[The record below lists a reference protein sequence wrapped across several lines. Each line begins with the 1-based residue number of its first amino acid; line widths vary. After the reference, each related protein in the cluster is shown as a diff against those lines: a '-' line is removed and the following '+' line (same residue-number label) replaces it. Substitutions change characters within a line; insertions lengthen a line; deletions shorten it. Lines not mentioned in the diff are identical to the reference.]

1 MINIPNKKLFRAYSC
16 RFALI
21 ICFSLRS
28 SLFSASSA
36 LKKRCKRSS
45 RTYAILIAGLLVSS
59 GLAGAQDWRQGL
71 PRPVLP
77 AERGWLDLYDAA
89 WQIADQQSIECSLG
103 KTFSDGNSE
112 NGTDYWHLIW
122 TALYGKYLQDSH
134 PQIKHAMTGIDQFY
148 KEQHEDGYIPYKWG
162 YEGSDRVMGP
172 VFTLAEWHYFQHVAD
187 TARLETV
194 VPVLDRF
201 YDAVKSRHAGK
212 YGLYR
217 TSWNFNGMGNRP
229 VLADH
234 IVDLT
239 AQQALNARYLR
250 KMALVLGDST
260 MAQKYEQEHAQ
271 LTRALNEHLWLDS
284 DQFYVD
290 LHGDYLYNHWMISG
304 FWPLLARVSEKQH
317 LNGLLAALNDPYNFN
332 TPHRVPTMG
341 GQNTDGFSI
350 YGERWHGSVMPAMN
364 AMVIWGLEVYGQ
376 DSLAYQIAEKHLL
389 SMYMAWIQSG
399 TIYENYSPVNIGEP
413 GSHSQ
418 WNFVGWSGLTPI
430 TLFIEN
436 VLGIRVKAPEKTI
449 EWSLNRTDE
458 HGIKN
463 LQWGPDFQNRIDMII
478 SKAPNRK
485 ITVKTNCELVL
496 QLDHPKQQFE
506 LQPGE
511 HELKLWADD

>member
-1 MINIPNKKLFRAYSC
+1 M
-16 RFALI
+16 
-21 ICFSLRS
+21 
-28 SLFSASSA
+28 
-36 LKKRCKRSS
+36 
-45 RTYAILIAGLLVSS
+45 
-59 GLAGAQDWRQGL
+59 
-71 PRPVLP
+71 PRPILP
-77 AERGWLDLYDAA
+77 AETGWVELYDAA
-89 WQIADQQSIECSLG
+89 WQIADRQSIECSLG

-122 TALYGKYLQDSH
+122 TALYGKYLQNSH

-148 KEQHEDGYIPYKWG
+148 KEQHEDGYIPYQWG

-212 YGLYR
+212 HGLYS

-239 AQQALNARYLR
+239 AQQAMNAWYLR
-250 KMALVLGDST
+250 QMAQVLRYSS

-271 LTRALNEHLWLDS
+271 LTRALNEHLWLES
-284 DQFYVD
+284 DRFYVD

-304 FWPLLARVSEKQH
+304 FWPLLARVSEKRH

-364 AMVIWGLEVYGQ
+364 AMVIWGLEAYGQ
-376 DSLAYQIAEKHLL
+376 DSLAHEIAEKHLL
-389 SMYMAWIQSG
+389 SMYMGWIQNG
-399 TIYENYSPVNIGEP
+399 TLYENYSPVNIGEP

-430 TLFIEN
+430 TLFIES
-436 VLGIRVKAPEKTI
+436 VLGIRVNAPENTI
-449 EWSLNRTDE
+449 VWTLHRTDE
-458 HGIKN
+458 HGLKN
-463 LQWGPDFQNRIDMII
+463 LRWGADYQKRVDLVVTGGSERVMTVRSNTDF
-478 SKAPNRK
+478 
-485 ITVKTNCELVL
+485 VL
-496 QLDHPKQQFE
+496 QVKNPSRKYEIAAGEQR
-506 LQPGE
+506 LQ
-511 HELKLWADD
+511 L